1 MRTGDVDI
9 LLVPGWGNSGPDHWQ
24 SRWQRNL
31 RTARRIEQASWD
43 EPDAAAWS
51 GQIRAAVANARRPVV
66 LVGHSLG
73 VAAIVHA
80 TGTLP
85 TDLVAGAFLVGP
97 ADVDAFG
104 QWPAPEGATA
114 WPAGIATF
122 APMPMRRLRFAT
134 RLIASSDDPFCGI
147 ARAQEFAAAW
157 GSDVSILANA
167 GHINTASGYGPWPD
181 GLLTFGLFLRGLG

>member
-1 MRTGDVDI
+1 M
-9 LLVPGWGNSGPDHWQ
+9 
-24 SRWQRNL
+24 
-31 RTARRIEQASWD
+31 
-43 EPDAAAWS
+43 
-51 GQIRAAVANARRPVV
+51 
-66 LVGHSLG
+66 LG
-73 VAAIVHA
+73 VVP
-80 TGTLP
+80 TFRQVFDGLGSELP
-85 TDLVAGAFLVGP
+85 ALTAFVLGVSEWMKNNWMIWVGGLFGSIFGLVTFRK
-97 ADVDAFG
+97 
-104 QWPAPEGATA
+104 TK
-114 WPAGIATF
+114 AGIATF